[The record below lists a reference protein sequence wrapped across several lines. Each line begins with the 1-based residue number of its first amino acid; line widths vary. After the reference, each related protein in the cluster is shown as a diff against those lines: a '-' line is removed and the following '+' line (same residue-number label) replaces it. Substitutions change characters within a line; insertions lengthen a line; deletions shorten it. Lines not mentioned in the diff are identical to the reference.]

1 MFKALKRE
9 LKLKSKVTHAK
20 ILQVKPD
27 QDLSVFSSSV
37 YFRGQ
42 FLQAVRVIESEA
54 RFADFN
60 VSNSGFIQE
69 VDVPG
74 GNSRD
79 AFLKKWVKAA
89 KKNKKGLMPILLLPL
104 AACGGGETPVLESYD
119 GTIAGAKAL
128 DLTKYASTFTVK
140 VSDSG
145 SVDAADL
152 NSIATNT
159 TGKVTSASVTAVA
172 GTSEEVQAALDDAQ
186 LVSLDAIDVTISDTG
201 ALAATVLT
209 TLAGATTGDVTSA
222 GVTSITGDASQAQAA
237 LGNAQL
243 VSLDAIDV
251 TISDTGAV
259 AATVLTNL
267 AGATTG
273 DVTSAGVTSITG
285 DASQAQ
291 AALGNAQ
298 LVSLDAIDVTIS
310 DTGAV
315 AATVLTNLAGATT
328 GDVTSAGVTSITGD
342 ADAIQAAVTDSQLVS
357 LGSVN
362 VVVSGTSTAI

>member
-1 MFKALKRE
+1 MK
-9 LKLKSKVTHAK
+9 
-20 ILQVKPD
+20 
-27 QDLSVFSSSV
+27 
-37 YFRGQ
+37 
-42 FLQAVRVIESEA
+42 
-54 RFADFN
+54 DFN
-60 VSNSGFIQE
+60 EDKKAQGNEMNKMSNLEITKSNSSQKAYVAYVKGSEDLAVDVISVGYEGAALSGVFVLSSDGAFETLPSSFSGELQE
-69 VDVPG
+69 VEVPG

-79 AFLKKWVKAA
+79 AFLKKWGKAA

-104 AACGGGETPVLESYD
+104 AACGGGGETPVLESYE

-201 ALAATVLT
+201 AVVATVLT
-209 TLAGATTGDVTSA
+209 DLAGATTGDVTSA

-237 LGNAQL
+237 LGNVQL

-273 DVTSAGVTSITG
+273 DVTSAGV
-285 DASQAQ
+285 
-291 AALGNAQ
+291 
-298 LVSLDAIDVTIS
+298 
-310 DTGAV
+310 
-315 AATVLTNLAGATT
+315 
-328 GDVTSAGVTSITGD
+328 
-342 ADAIQAAVTDSQLVS
+342 
-357 LGSVN
+357 
-362 VVVSGTSTAI
+362 